1 MSVSHDAK
9 GMYRGSVGK
18 DMTETAQ
25 RQDQIDARLGDIL
38 ALTSPL
44 RDVVNLADVWSDS
57 SCIAFDADAQRL
69 LVSLQPPR
77 HSVPR
82 RSELID
88 GGRVL
93 RSAED
98 ALKVQNHA
106 REVAALCQLR
116 TQRTHVYE
124 FMKCMSASPA
134 KQII

>member
-18 DMTETAQ
+18 DMTETS
-25 RQDQIDARLGDIL
+25 DKISYLVDARLGDIL

-44 RDVVNLADVWSDS
+44 RDVVNLADVWSNS
-57 SCIAFDADAQRL
+57 SCIAFDADAQRS

-98 ALKVQNHA
+98 PLKIQDHA

-116 TQRTHVYE
+116 NARTYT
-124 FMKCMSASPA
+124 SS
-134 KQII
+134 